1 MQRTWKEWKGKSV
14 DMAATGSSTST
25 EMAKVGRKRGLGT
38 LRAEFNKIL
47 GPEGVFPVARA
58 TRRRKPQPHSVE
70 CGEACKWCQV
80 LITPMSF
87 PKPKLVIYRPPSTTI
102 YRARSE
108 LLIAHKQWYP
118 AVNTRNIFAI

>member
-1 MQRTWKEWKGKSV
+1 M

-25 EMAKVGRKRGLGT
+25 GMVEGGRKRGLGT
-38 LRAEFNKIL
+38 LKAEFNKIL
-47 GPEGVFPVARA
+47 GPEGGVFPAAHA
-58 TRRRKPQPHSVE
+58 TLRREPQPHSVE

-118 AVNTRNIFAI
+118 AVINSNIFAI